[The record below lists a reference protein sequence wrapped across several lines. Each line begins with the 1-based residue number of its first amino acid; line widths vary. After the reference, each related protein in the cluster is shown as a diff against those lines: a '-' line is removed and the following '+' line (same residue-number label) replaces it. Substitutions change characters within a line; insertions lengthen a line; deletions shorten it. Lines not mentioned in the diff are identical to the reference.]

1 MYGWLTFYHH
11 GHEVAKDYKPHM
23 TELQTRIQK
32 VSHFDKQKAVEKIN
46 VIDLV
51 IVTLFSNFQFNFRL
65 GKTLMLVV
73 QIFKH

>member
-46 VIDLV
+46 A
-51 IVTLFSNFQFNFRL
+51 TLL
-65 GKTLMLVV
+65 
-73 QIFKH
+73 

>member
-32 VSHFDKQKAVEKIN
+32 VYMEGVKHILYGALVLSVFNCLQFYKYIN
-46 VIDLV
+46 LH
-51 IVTLFSNFQFNFRL
+51 LY
-65 GKTLMLVV
+65 
-73 QIFKH
+73 

>member
-32 VSHFDKQKAVEKIN
+32 VK
-46 VIDLV
+46 
-51 IVTLFSNFQFNFRL
+51 FSYILMFGRDNSILPKCNDRIIKTHFRL
-65 GKTLMLVV
+65 ERTLTLVV

>member
-32 VSHFDKQKAVEKIN
+32 VKVSSILMFGRDE
-46 VIDLV
+46 LW
-51 IVTLFSNFQFNFRL
+51 VTQLNF
-65 GKTLMLVV
+65 TEM
-73 QIFKH
+73 

>member
-32 VSHFDKQKAVEKIN
+32 VITM
-46 VIDLV
+46 IDTPEEPLPRHLV
-51 IVTLFSNFQFNFRL
+51 LCLFTKRHSVLQIKLFYHNF
-65 GKTLMLVV
+65 
-73 QIFKH
+73 

>member
-32 VSHFDKQKAVEKIN
+32 VKMEGVKNISYGA
-46 VIDLV
+46 LV
-51 IVTLFSNFQFNFRL
+51 CLVNTYSIVFNFISIL
-65 GKTLMLVV
+65 IYTLC
-73 QIFKH
+73 